1 MVPREVVGS
10 QPDAGEEAQEEE
22 EQPPSKGASCLS
34 SDLMIST
41 HCSRSAPAMLVLYVR
56 STTVLAVG
64 NTQTYYFT
72 FAGCSVS
79 VDSVMVSGR
88 GGVLSEVQQELL
100 CLSRTSSLQVLERR
114 LLAGSGFR
122 FLPRGPLHMTAC
134 PVKLAGGSSHPA
146 RWRLC

>member
-72 FAGCSVS
+72 FAGCFVS

-88 GGVLSEVQQELL
+88 GGVLSQVQQELL
-100 CLSRTSSLQVLERR
+100 CLSRTKELM
-114 LLAGSGFR
+114 LLNCSVGEDS
-122 FLPRGPLHMTAC
+122 
-134 PVKLAGGSSHPA
+134 
-146 RWRLC
+146 